1 MIENSVPY
9 VVLQSLNDIL
19 ISVVVPVFDE
29 EAVIGL
35 FHARLAS
42 VMEQIGVPWEVIYV
56 NDGSR
61 DRSLPILLGLS
72 THDPHIAVLNFSRN
86 FGKEIAMTAG
96 FDHAEGDAVIVI
108 DADLQDPPELIP
120 ALVAAWREGFDVVYA
135 QRRGREGET
144 WLKKATA
151 ACFYRVMQGIGGTAR
166 LPLNTGDFRLMSR
179 RACQALLQLREQH
192 RFMKG
197 LFAWVGFPS
206 KAVQYDRAA
215 RAAGGTKWNYWK
227 LWNLSLEGITSF
239 TVAPLKVAT
248 YVGLLTAFVA
258 VLYGGLI
265 IVRTLLFGNPVPGYP
280 SLLVVVLF
288 LGGGQLVT
296 LGIIGEYLGRVFNET
311 KGRPLY
317 IVERFLKS
325 EASACPVQ
333 QGRQTAS
340 EGLAHWL
347 DPSVGPATATQL
359 DRRLHEPLQN
369 AGGHTGNRKRRRPD
383 HDNVA
388 ASPEMRF

>member
-1 MIENSVPY
+1 
-9 VVLQSLNDIL
+9 
-19 ISVVVPVFDE
+19 
-29 EAVIGL
+29 
-35 FHARLAS
+35 
-42 VMEQIGVPWEVIYV
+42 
-56 NDGSR
+56 
-61 DRSLPILLGLS
+61 
-72 THDPHIAVLNFSRN
+72 VLNFSRN

-96 FDHAEGDAVIVI
+96 FDHAEGDAVVVI

-120 ALVAAWREGFDVVYA
+120 SLVAVWREGFDVVYA
-135 QRRGREGET
+135 QRREREGET
-144 WLKKATA
+144 WLKKVTA
-151 ACFYRVMQGIGGTAR
+151 AGFYRVMQGIGGAAR
-166 LPLNTGDFRLMSR
+166 LPVNTGDFRLMSR
-179 RACQALLQLREQH
+179 RACQALLRLREQH

-206 KAVQYDRAA
+206 KAVQYDRAP
-215 RAAGGTKWNYWK
+215 RAAGRTKWNYWK

-239 TVAPLKVAT
+239 TVAPLKIAT
-248 YVGLLTAFVA
+248 YVGLLTALVA

-325 EASACPVQ
+325 GASAAPVQ
-333 QGRQTAS
+333 RGAPRPTDGSTRWS
-340 EGLAHWL
+340 E
-347 DPSVGPATATQL
+347 PIVGPAEGVRL
-359 DRRLHEPLQN
+359 DRRLHEPPHTACPPAGNGWHRGPDQN
-369 AGGHTGNRKRRRPD
+369 D
-383 HDNVA
+383 MA